1 MKLLINIFFLIS
13 FPFSSF
19 AQECETGIIIN
30 SDVPSFVVTIN
41 DSLEFNNQSKIQL
54 GEGFYKITVKENS
67 NRWNP
72 KSFSDSFQLDSCETK
87 QLNFNFL
94 SETLIDS
101 DPQDVQVIVGDSLL
115 GYTPLILPGNF
126 DRIVL
131 KKSGY
136 AEKEIL
142 NDQRMS
148 KINVTLD
155 FVGEMKK
162 ESFFDKSISK
172 ILFGSMIALGATSAY
187 YKIKADHNY
196 DEYLRT
202 GDVKYKDR
210 TSQYDLISGITFGF
224 TQINFGYLIYKI
236 FIDK

>member
-1 MKLLINIFFLIS
+1 MKLLISLIIIILLS
-13 FPFSSF
+13 TSSF
-19 AQECETGIIIN
+19 SQECETGIVIN
-30 SDVPSFVVTIN
+30 SDVPGFIVTIN
-41 DSLEFNNQSKIQL
+41 DSLEFIDQNKIQL
-54 GEGFYKITVKENS
+54 GKGFYNITVKENS
-67 NRWNP
+67 SRWNT

-87 QLNFNFL
+87 QLNFSFL
-94 SETLIDS
+94 SGTLIDS

-115 GYTPLILPGNF
+115 GYTPLILPYNF

-131 KKSGY
+131 RKSGY

-142 NDQRMS
+142 IDQRMS
-148 KINVTLD
+148 KINVSLD
-155 FVGEMKK
+155 FIGEMKK
-162 ESFFDKSISK
+162 ESFFDKSFSK

-210 TSQYDLISGITFGF
+210 TSQFDLISGITFGL